1 MTIIMNM
8 CSYSVEENSNSEISN
23 ELEANFEAVNQA
35 MMGIHQPRVYLN
47 LRSRYIPISLATVDI
62 EIFLRKMSTE

>member
-35 MMGIHQPRVYLN
+35 MMGIHQLGVYLN